1 MIETDKRGDVAVL
14 RLDRPPVN
22 ALNPELVQGLDQS
35 LADAVAD
42 GARAVVLTGGE
53 KMFSAGLDVP
63 VLLRLSREEITA
75 FWSDFFGLMRRLAEC
90 PVPVAAGITGHSPAG
105 GAVLALFCDYR
116 VMSRGEFRIGLNEV
130 QVGLPVPDVICHA
143 LARLVGGGT
152 ANRLLTAGELLFPE
166 EAQRV
171 GFVDALADDPEATRE
186 SAIAWAEQVAALPP
200 VAVAST
206 RRTARADLLDLFG
219 DVDRETCESMSD
231 VWFSRETQ
239 AAMHALV
246 ERLAGG

>member
-1 MIETDKRGDVAVL
+1 MIETEQKGDVAVL
-14 RLDRPPVN
+14 TMDRPPVN
-22 ALNPELVQGLDQS
+22 ALNPELVQALDYR
-35 LADAVAD
+35 LADAVAAD
-42 GARAVVLTGGE
+42 ARAVVLTGGE

-63 VLLRLSREEITA
+63 VLLRLSRDEITA
-75 FWSDFFGLMRRLAEC
+75 FWADFFGLMRRLAEC
-90 PVPVAAGITGHSPAG
+90 PVPVAAGISGHSPAG

-143 LARLVGGGT
+143 LTRLVGGGT
-152 ANRLLTAGELLFPE
+152 ANRLLATGELVLPE
-166 EAQRV
+166 EALRV
-171 GFVDALADDPEATRE
+171 GLVDALADDPGASREA
-186 SAIAWAEQVAALPP
+186 AIAWAELAASLPP

-206 RRTARADLLDLFG
+206 RRTVRSDLTGLFG
-219 DVDRETCESMSD
+219 EVDRETCESMSD

-246 ERLAGG
+246 ERLAG